1 MGGPRYDLS
10 ARLARLAAIVIW
22 VVATTGI
29 ILGHQRQP
37 QTPGAPAPASIVG
50 RLLDATTGQPIVWG
64 VVVLRELASRDQ
76 RLVNTSDTGEFVL
89 VDLPAA
95 TYSLHASALGYV
107 GRQHGQR
114 HALGEGVPIALRT
127 GETRRGV
134 DVALLPGGAITGRV
148 TTQDGQPLAFAEIE
162 ALRPLLESSLRVLV
176 PVGRAESNDRG
187 EFRIGGLPPGHY
199 YVAAIDPADE
209 GIEAATGQLSWAH
222 RARRRSPP
230 PSGCSWRPARP

>member
-1 MGGPRYDLS
+1 MGGDRYDLS
-10 ARLARLAAIVIW
+10 ARLARRGAIVMW
-22 VVATTGI
+22 VVAATAAT
-29 ILGHQRQP
+29 LGQHPQP
-37 QTPGAPAPASIVG
+37 QTPGAPAPATASIVG
-50 RLLDATTGQPIVWG
+50 RLLDATTGQPIVGG

-114 HALGEGVPIALRT
+114 HALGEGVPIVLRT

-148 TTQDGQPLAFAEIE
+148 TTQDGQLLAFAEVE
-162 ALRPLLESSLRVLV
+162 ALRPQLESSLRVLI
-176 PVGRAESNDRG
+176 PVGRAETNERG
-187 EFRIGGLPPGHY
+187 EFRIVGLPPGHY
-199 YVAAIDPADE
+199 YVAAIVALGAADRYQDPPAALAQRAKRLDLGE
-209 GIEAATGQLSWAH
+209 GQRL
-222 RARRRSPP
+222 PNQ
-230 PSGCSWRPARP
+230 